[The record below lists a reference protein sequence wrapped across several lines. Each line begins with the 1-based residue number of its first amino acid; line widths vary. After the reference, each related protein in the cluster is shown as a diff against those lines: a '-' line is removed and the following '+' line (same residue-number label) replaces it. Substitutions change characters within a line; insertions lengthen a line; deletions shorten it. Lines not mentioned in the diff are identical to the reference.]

1 MKDLTQQQMILLT
14 LLVSFVTSIATA
26 ITIVSIT
33 TDTTPSLP
41 ATINRIVERTIQTVT
56 SSTSTPTVIIQKE
69 TAPNTP
75 SVQDQ
80 VVNAAQMNGLAMV
93 QIFSLKTDTSDA
105 TFLGVGFG
113 IDGGYVVTD
122 KAALTDGTDFSVT
135 FASKRSYDAK
145 KVYEDKDGGQF
156 ALLQIAPKKDQ
167 PALARTASLSSSAAQ
182 LGQTVLSLGGTD
194 GGTLGQGI
202 ISQVIKSDNG
212 NSTSTPVSETK
223 IISTIPL
230 KASDAGG
237 PLFGIEGK
245 IIGVNIVATDGTK
258 FTVPSSYIL
267 SAINDLQKPKTPTT
281 PATP

>member
-69 TAPNTP
+69 MAPTTP
-75 SVQDQ
+75 SLQDQ
-80 VVNAAQMNGLAMV
+80 VVSAAQTNGLAIV
-93 QIFSLKTDTSDA
+93 QIYSVKTDTADA
-105 TFLGVGFG
+105 AFLGIGFG
-113 IDGGYVVTD
+113 IDGGYIVTD
-122 KAALTDGTDFSVT
+122 KAAFTDRTDFSVT
-135 FASKRSYDAK
+135 FANKRSYDAK

-156 ALLQIAPKKDQ
+156 ALLQIAPQKDQ

-202 ISQVIKSDNG
+202 ISQVIKSDSG
-212 NSTSTPVSETK
+212 STTTPATETK

-230 KASDAGG
+230 KANDAGG
-237 PLFGIEGK
+237 PLFGIDGK
-245 IIGVNIVATDGTK
+245 IIGVNILAADGAK
-258 FTVPSSYIL
+258 YTVPSSYIL
-267 SAINDLQKPKTPTT
+267 AAIADLQKAKNVTAP
-281 PATP
+281 